1 MLGARLAAI
10 PLAVP
15 HREHKAATVVIR
27 YLPLLVL
34 VMAVAVVVL
43 EKTPEMLVDLV
54 VVAAHGQAR
63 AAVRVKDQSVE

>member
-1 MLGARLAAI
+1 M
-10 PLAVP
+10 
-15 HREHKAATVVIR
+15 VIR